1 MKKSLYFCYFFLFEA
16 RSHRVVQVSLN
27 LVIFLLQ
34 LPKYCDCKSE
44 LPGLAAFQHLGDM
57 YKLCGPCV
65 FKSNN
70 YRLVSAYVGPGIHTF
85 CWLLPYI
92 QWIHL
97 GKYFSV
103 VKEAEVVWT
112 RIYLCLNA
120 YEQRLVFALDV
131 S

>member
-1 MKKSLYFCYFFLFEA
+1 MIASLSY
-16 RSHRVVQVSLN
+16 QVWLHFSI
-27 LVIFLLQ
+27 LVT
-34 LPKYCDCKSE
+34 
-44 LPGLAAFQHLGDM
+44 
-57 YKLCGPCV
+57 CV
-65 FKSNN
+65 NCADPVY

-92 QWIHL
+92 QWILL

-103 VKEAEVVWT
+103 VKEAKVVWT